1 MHAAHKSRPTAEA
14 LGGAREPRGS
24 GKADRRET
32 YVPTQHP
39 QAGEDP
45 RVPRANGQPGRSGGA
60 PGQAAEAAASPVGL
74 SEVATRS
81 AGRVRQR
88 RAFVALR
95 RPAGRAAAGPLRV
108 NWVPDG
114 AEFPQVAYAIGRR
127 CGGAVQRNR
136 LRRRLRAAVAKAGA
150 PPGYYLVTAD
160 RSAADLAFADLSR
173 AVGSAMT
180 SAAAKGSRR

>member
-1 MHAAHKSRPTAEA
+1 MAAPESRGP
-14 LGGAREPRGS
+14 
-24 GKADRRET
+24 GKADRREA

-39 QAGEDP
+39 QTGEDT
-45 RVPRANGQPGRSGGA
+45 RVPCPNGQPGGSGGP
-60 PGQAAEAAASPVGL
+60 PGQAAEAPASPVGL

-95 RPAGRAAAGPLRV
+95 RPAGRAAVGPLRV

-136 LRRRLRAAVAKAGA
+136 LRRRLRAAVAEVGA

-160 RSAADLAFADLSR
+160 RLAAELGFAELSR

-180 SAAAKGSRR
+180 SAATKGARR